1 MWERVEHYSRL
12 NGVSG
17 DESAVR
23 EAIIE
28 EIKAYCQY
36 EVDALGN
43 LICFKKGMVTPDK
56 KLMLCAHMD
65 EVGFIVTHIT
75 DGGMLKFTTVGGIDS
90 RVVLGRAVN
99 LYRTG
104 TIGVIGTK
112 AIHQQTEQ
120 ERETAVKVE
129 DMFIDIGASSR
140 EEAMNVVRPGD
151 CAVFCTDYEEFGDGL
166 LKGKALDDRLGCAVL
181 VELIRS
187 KLKFDMYFVFTAQE
201 EVGLRGAKAA
211 AYSVNPDFAVV
222 VETTT
227 AADLSGVSEQKQVCA
242 LGKGAVVGFMDRA
255 TIYDRELY
263 ALAYKLAVEK
273 KITAQT
279 KTMVAGG
286 NDAGAIHTSRGG
298 VRTIAVSVPSRYLHS
313 GVCTVKKEDVKAVL
327 KLVYELTETIL

>member
-1 MWERVEHYSRL
+1 MWERIERYCRL

-17 DESAVR
+17 DEGLIR
-23 EAIIE
+23 NAILE
-28 EIKAYCQY
+28 EVKAYCQY
-36 EVDALGN
+36 EIDAMGN

-65 EVGFIVTHIT
+65 EVGFIITHVTE
-75 DGGMLKFTTVGGIDS
+75 DGLLKFTTVGGIDS
-90 RVVLGRAVN
+90 RVVLGRAVS

-104 TIGVIGTK
+104 TTGVIGTK
-112 AIHQQTEQ
+112 AIHQQTEK
-120 ERETAVKVE
+120 ERETVVDVK

-140 EEAMNVVRPGD
+140 EEALGAVTPGD
-151 CAVFCTDYEEFGDGL
+151 CAVFCTEFEEFGNGFV
-166 LKGKALDDRLGCAVL
+166 KGKALDDRIGCAVL

-187 KLKFDMYFVFTAQE
+187 KLKFDTYFVFTTQE

-211 AYSVNPDFAVV
+211 AYSVDPDFAVV

-227 AADLSGVSEQKQVCA
+227 AADLSGVSEQKQVCC

-255 TIYDRELY
+255 AIYDRDLY
-263 ALAYKLAVEK
+263 ALSYKLAVEK

-286 NDAGAIHTSRGG
+286 NDAGAIQTSRGG
-298 VRTIAVSVPSRYLHS
+298 TRTIAVSAPCRYLHS
-313 GVCTVKKEDVKAVL
+313 GVCTVKKDDVRSVL
-327 KLVYELTETIL
+327 RLVHELAENIL